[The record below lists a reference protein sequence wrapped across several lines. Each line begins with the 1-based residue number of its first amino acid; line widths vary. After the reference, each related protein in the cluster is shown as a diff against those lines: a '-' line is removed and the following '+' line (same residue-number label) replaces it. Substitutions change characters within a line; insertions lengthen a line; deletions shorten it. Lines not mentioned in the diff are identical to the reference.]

1 MGRLIY
7 RPPALL
13 RSSLSRFQIH
23 AWILLAENRQQSI
36 FVSMPRRK
44 RPTEIPSP
52 LETLPAAELDVLTF
66 LWRHG
71 PAMASEIRRAIA
83 PFRPM
88 AHGSAVTLLKR
99 LEEKRLVAATSKQ
112 GKAFIYSATPKPE
125 STYRRLVGNMLERV
139 FGGNAFSLV
148 SSLFADRPPNP
159 DEVVQLRELLNQL
172 VASSEGN
179 RNAAATPSASTNK
192 GRVKKEA

>member
-1 MGRLIY
+1 MRGRK
-7 RPPALL
+7 
-13 RSSLSRFQIH
+13 RSS
-23 AWILLAENRQQSI
+23 E
-36 FVSMPRRK
+36 
-44 RPTEIPSP
+44 TPSP
-52 LETLPAAELDVLTF
+52 LEALPPAELDVLTF

-71 PAMASEIRRAIA
+71 PATASEIRGALTS
-83 PFRPM
+83 FRPM

-99 LEEKRLVAATSKQ
+99 LEEKRLVAATGKQ

-139 FGGNAFSLV
+139 FGGNALSLV

-159 DEVVQLRELLNQL
+159 DEVAQLRGLLNQL

-179 RNAAATPSASTNK
+179 RKSASTHNASTNK
-192 GRVKKEA
+192 GKSKKEA